1 MTFFLQMQIGRLML
15 PTLTGTLHIQ
25 VPQEHLWPELWEHGM
40 QQPAFQDENN
50 GWNKRTL
57 TPLNTQSFK
66 IRQILLEIKK
76 TAPNELQ

>member
-1 MTFFLQMQIGRLML
+1 ML

-50 GWNKRTL
+50 G
-57 TPLNTQSFK
+57 
-66 IRQILLEIKK
+66 
-76 TAPNELQ
+76 